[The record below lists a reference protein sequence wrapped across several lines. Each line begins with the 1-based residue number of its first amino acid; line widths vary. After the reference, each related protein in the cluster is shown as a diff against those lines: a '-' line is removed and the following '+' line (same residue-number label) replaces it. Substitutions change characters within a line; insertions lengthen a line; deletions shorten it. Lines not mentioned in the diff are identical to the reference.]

1 VNAFGQV
8 VERDFVGGASRVV
21 GGFPSYS
28 PATVFGGVQEI
39 DRVNA
44 FGQVVERDFVGGV
57 PRVMGGSIGAPITY
71 AGGSIGAPI
80 SYAAPQTTTVVGSPA
95 YSAPTTVYGG
105 VQEIDRVNAFGQVV
119 ERDFVGGAP
128 RVVGGFPSYAP
139 ATVVGGVQEID
150 RVNAFGQVVERDF
163 VGGRMVSTGVPTY
176 APTTIAAP
184 TTVAYSTPSYAPY
197 AAPTVVSGSY
207 LPPYAPATVIG
218 GGVAEVDRVN
228 AFGQV
233 VERDFYGGAPF
244 ATATGALL

>member
-1 VNAFGQV
+1 
-8 VERDFVGGASRVV
+8 
-21 GGFPSYS
+21 
-28 PATVFGGVQEI
+28 
-39 DRVNA
+39 
-44 FGQVVERDFVGGV
+44 
-57 PRVMGGSIGAPITY
+57 MGG
-71 AGGSIGAPI
+71 
-80 SYAAPQTTTVVGSPA
+80 
-95 YSAPTTVYGG
+95 VYGG

-119 ERDFVGGAP
+119 ERDFIGGAP

-207 LPPYAPATVIG
+207 LPPYAPTTV
-218 GGVAEVDRVN
+218 ACSTPSY
-228 AFGQV
+228 APYAAPTV
-233 VERDFYGGAPF
+233 VSGSY
-244 ATATGALL
+244 L